1 MWVCLVE
8 SDCTSSVGWGP
19 CKVCAVGLE
28 VKEGRPRSTV
38 RRASSRLE
46 DKRSSWEQLLG
57 AVGWQGKNKHG
68 TQSDL
73 ERKKEKER
81 IDILQLSNVPQSF
94 GILD

>member
-1 MWVCLVE
+1 M
-8 SDCTSSVGWGP
+8 
-19 CKVCAVGLE
+19 CAVGLE

-81 IDILQLSNVPQSF
+81 IYILQLSNVPQSF